1 MYATISA
8 MLHSGCIRFG
18 LFGNTDPMMEDIV
31 FRAID
36 ELYLL
41 TTTWHKTGKSNKP
54 YTIKFPRRPPPNHP
68 ARYGPE
74 WTLIR
79 LGGGDY

>member
-1 MYATISA
+1 M
-8 MLHSGCIRFG
+8 
-18 LFGNTDPMMEDIV
+18 FGNTDPMMEDIV
-31 FRAID
+31 FRAFD

-41 TTTWHKTGKSNKP
+41 TTTWRKTGKSNKP